1 MKYHRYFFTALLL
14 LSGPAFS
21 WCKLDSPGIESQR
34 GQVLMSN
41 QNMFPGGQ
49 QMSVPLPL
57 FSKQTLCSAYS
68 SEQNEVHLGTPYER
82 GVVVKFYDNVFID
95 IAIQAPPL
103 ATIKLQKGNY
113 TAAQFLDRLTVTARP
128 VAPTQTKRVAIDGEY
143 LLESAMVISAGS
155 GTSGSLGEFLR
166 RFITFLF
173 TGKWPASENDLYQ
186 VHLNLTLDYKAT
198 TCQFTDTLIRLPP
211 LSISDLTQ
219 GGAVTSAIANHSL
232 VAQCDSLSGDDSR
245 AQTNRTLRVTLSSD
259 ALLPE
264 NPRVVLPHSGTGGVG
279 FRAANKTVEQSASR

>member
-95 IAIQAPPL
+95 IAIQAPPWRPSSYRR
-103 ATIKLQKGNY
+103 ATIRRHSFSIGSPSPPG
-113 TAAQFLDRLTVTARP
+113 RSPPPRP
-128 VAPTQTKRVAIDGEY
+128 
-143 LLESAMVISAGS
+143 S
-155 GTSGSLGEFLR
+155 G
-166 RFITFLF
+166 
-173 TGKWPASENDLYQ
+173 
-186 VHLNLTLDYKAT
+186 
-198 TCQFTDTLIRLPP
+198 
-211 LSISDLTQ
+211 
-219 GGAVTSAIANHSL
+219 
-232 VAQCDSLSGDDSR
+232 
-245 AQTNRTLRVTLSSD
+245 
-259 ALLPE
+259 
-264 NPRVVLPHSGTGGVG
+264 
-279 FRAANKTVEQSASR
+279 